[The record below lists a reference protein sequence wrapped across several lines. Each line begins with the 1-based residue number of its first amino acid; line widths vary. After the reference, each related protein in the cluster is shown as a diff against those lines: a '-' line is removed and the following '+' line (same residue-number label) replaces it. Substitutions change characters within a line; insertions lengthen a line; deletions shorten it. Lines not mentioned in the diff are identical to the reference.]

1 MFIGYYN
8 IANLITLTGLVSS
21 VASCML
27 ALSGRLQIAMLL
39 FMIAGLCDAFDG
51 MVARRKKDR
60 SEGEKVFGVQIDT
73 VSDMVSFGVNPA
85 MILYAMAKHRIFPFF
100 EGGLVAKGMVG
111 AILIFYV
118 VCAGIRLAY
127 FNTLEITRPKEQENA
142 PKVYVGMPVPF
153 SAILF
158 PMLFIL
164 AEIIPMPKN
173 LASVILIIVYFVTG
187 ILFISN
193 FKMKKLVGWV
203 YFIYP
208 AYTACLFALYIIF
221 GGRLNAPGI

>member
-8 IANLITLTGLVSS
+8 IANLITLTGLISS

-27 ALSGRLQIAMLL
+27 ALSGRLQIAILL

-60 SEGEKVFGVQIDT
+60 TEGEKVFGVQIDT

-85 MILYAMAKHRIFPFF
+85 MILYAMGKFRIFPLFDS
-100 EGGLVAKGMVG
+100 LVSKGAVA

-118 VCAGIRLAY
+118 VCGGIRLAY
-127 FNTLEITRPKEQENA
+127 FNTLEITKTKEQENM
-142 PKVYVGMPVPF
+142 PKTYVGMPIPF

-158 PMLFIL
+158 PLLFVL
-164 AEIIPMPKN
+164 AEILPIPRGISATV
-173 LASVILIIVYFVTG
+173 LLVIYFITG
-187 ILFISN
+187 VLFISN
-193 FKMKKLVGWV
+193 FKMKKLIGWV

-208 AYTACLFALYIIF
+208 AYTAILFILYIIF